1 MKKYSLVL
9 FLALLSGLGFSQ
21 ATNVSPYSRYALG
34 DINPGWFAQNTAM
47 GGTTVSMVDSFQVN
61 VLNPASYCFTAYQS
75 PVLDVSFRGRFIDL
89 STNSSSTKANYFH
102 VNNIVLALPVSKRF
116 GAAIG
121 LLPFSTSGY
130 NITFSQV
137 NESVG
142 GTVNT
147 FYQGQGGINRAFLGL
162 SFMPVRTKTNMFSI
176 GANFSYLFG
185 DLQKTRKLIYPN
197 ETGLFNSKI
206 TNSIFARDFM
216 FDGGIYYRNII
227 NPRQQVSIGFATSLG
242 TSLSCNRSVLAHTI
256 APVSE
261 AFVDTVLYI
270 ESEKGSV
277 FIPPKY
283 NIGLTYDFKASAGS
297 KNSNYKLTLSAQYN
311 FQDWSKYTEEFPS
324 SVYSDTLNS
333 TSGINFGVQYIPH
346 VLAVGSGKVKPLKLV
361 NYRAGFYTSKN
372 YLNIDNNSINNWG
385 VTCGLGIPLWASSLS
400 YSMLN
405 LSFEYGS
412 RGTTSN
418 NLLLEKYYGFHIGFA
433 FCPSRVDRW
442 FVKRKYD

>member
-1 MKKYSLVL
+1 MKKSSLV
-9 FLALLSGLGFSQ
+9 FLLVLITHLGFSQ

-47 GGTTVSMVDSFQVN
+47 GGATVGLVDSFQVN
-61 VLNPASYCFTAYQS
+61 ILNPASYCFTAHQS
-75 PVLDVSFRGRFIDL
+75 PVLDVSMRGRFINM
-89 STNSSSTKANYFH
+89 STNASSTKANYFH
-102 VNNIVLALPVSKRF
+102 MNNIVLALPLSKRF

-121 LLPFSTSGY
+121 LTPFSTSGY

-137 NESVG
+137 NDAVG

-147 FYQGQGGINRAFLGL
+147 FYQGQGGINRVFLGL
-162 SFMPVRTKTNMFSI
+162 AAMPVRTKTNMFSV

-185 DLQKTRKLIYPN
+185 DLQKTRKLTFPN

-206 TNSIFARDFM
+206 INSVYASDLM
-216 FDGGIYYRNII
+216 VDAGAYYRNII
-227 NPRQQVSIGFATSLG
+227 NPRQQLSIGFATSFG
-242 TSLSCNRSVLAHTI
+242 TSLNCNRSVLAHTM
-256 APVSE
+256 APVTE
-261 AFVDTVLYI
+261 QFVDTVLYI

-277 FIPPKY
+277 FIPPRY
-283 NIGLTYDFKASAGS
+283 NIGMSYDFKGISGS
-297 KNSNYKLTLSAQYN
+297 KNNYKLTLSAQYN
-311 FQDWSKYTEEFPS
+311 YQDWSKYSEDFPS
-324 SVYSDTLNS
+324 SVYTDTLNS

-346 VLAVGSGKVKPLKLV
+346 VLGVGSGKVKPLKLI

-372 YLNIDNNSINNWG
+372 YLNIDNYSINNWG

-400 YSMLN
+400 YSMVN
-405 LSFEYGS
+405 LSFEYGQ
-412 RGTTSN
+412 RGTTAN
-418 NLLLEKYYGFHIGFA
+418 NLMLEKYYGFHIGFA